1 MKVWISEDEFYP
13 VFDLYDTDLDGLL
26 EHEVDVPKKLINK
39 YLNTSVAYK
48 ELQRELYLIYKENVK

>member
-1 MKVWISEDEFYP
+1 MKVWISEDEVYP

-26 EHEVDVPKKLINK
+26 EHEVDVPEKLINK
-39 YLNTSVAYK
+39 YLDISVAYK